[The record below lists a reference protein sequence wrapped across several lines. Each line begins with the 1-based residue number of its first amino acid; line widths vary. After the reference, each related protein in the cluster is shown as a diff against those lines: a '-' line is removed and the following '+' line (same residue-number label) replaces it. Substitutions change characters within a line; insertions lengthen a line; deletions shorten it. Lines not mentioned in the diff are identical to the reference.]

1 MKTYSTRDAARKLGI
16 AMSTLSRHIR
26 LKKVGAPK
34 SVTSGGM
41 TIHLWTDEQ
50 IETLRKLLPKIAN
63 GRKTRYS
70 KLREKQKAPAKSPV
84 PRKPKK
90 KK

>member
-1 MKTYSTRDAARKLGI
+1 MSTFSTRQVAKKLGI
-16 AMSTLSRHIR
+16 DTSTLLRHIR
-26 LKKVGAPK
+26 LKKITEPK

-41 TIHLWTDEQ
+41 TIHLWTEEEVEHVRQ
-50 IETLRKLLPKIAN
+50 LLPKIAN
-63 GRKTRYS
+63 GRKTRYQ
-70 KLREKQKAPAKSPV
+70 KLREKQKAQGESAV